1 MIRGNYNI
9 TFLQQMLGISSPMSP
24 MSKLSVS
31 SLSSPEV
38 QNQLKAAGIDVNSR
52 QYQVVMKDMMGALD
66 GRAGY
71 TTVSAIKNRMRQY
84 NADGDYVGPGGIV
97 VPGMIATGIP
107 ESERHQIINVS
118 EDARQ
123 KMFDETKRHF
133 LQEYGVANGDTTKRS
148 EVFRAFQLSIP
159 KEDRLKGT
167 WTLGQYE
174 RAYTRAF
181 VDAVKAVNPN
191 WEPGQPF
198 DKSILDSVTRESV
211 DHALVKSGNKLVFP
225 YITGGYLLV
234 FNITV

>member
-1 MIRGNYNI
+1 MIRSNYNI

-52 QYQVVMKDMMGALD
+52 QYQAVMKDMMGALD

-133 LQEYGVANGDTTKRS
+133 LQ
-148 EVFRAFQLSIP
+148 
-159 KEDRLKGT
+159 DR
-167 WTLGQYE
+167 
-174 RAYTRAF
+174 
-181 VDAVKAVNPN
+181 
-191 WEPGQPF
+191 
-198 DKSILDSVTRESV
+198 KSVV
-211 DHALVKSGNKLVFP
+211 
-225 YITGGYLLV
+225 
-234 FNITV
+234 

>member
-211 DHALVKSGNKLVFP
+211 DHALVKSGNKLVFSNKS
-225 YITGGYLLV
+225 V
-234 FNITV
+234 NIRI

>member
-1 MIRGNYNI
+1 MFRGNYNI

-31 SLSSPEV
+31 SLSSPKM
-38 QNQLKAAGIDVNSR
+38 QAQLKAAGIDVNSK
-52 QYQVVMKDMMGALD
+52 QYQAVVDSMTRVLD
-66 GRAGY
+66 GRVGY
-71 TTVSAIKNRMRQY
+71 TTVSAIKNSMRQY

-97 VPGMIATGIP
+97 VPGMLVNGIP
-107 ESERHQIINVS
+107 ESERHQIISVS

-174 RAYTRAF
+174 RAYRQAF
-181 VDAVKAVNPN
+181 ADAVKAADPN
-191 WEPGQPF
+191 WELGQPF
-198 DKSILDSVTRESV
+198 DRSVLDSVTRESV
-211 DHALVKSGNKLVFP
+211 DNMLVKSGDKLVFSSKS
-225 YITGGYLLV
+225 IDFRV
-234 FNITV
+234 